1 MHHRESHCVCETP
14 AGLFVIF
21 ALLNQLSP
29 QSLRRQLG
37 ARHHDTD
44 RLEFCFEIPHLGASD
59 SPDAYMVRQRL
70 YKSHEHRIL
79 RAQTDDNTNPAS
91 CVELVENNRQSSDDR
106 LGL

>member
-1 MHHRESHCVCETP
+1 MPEIP
-14 AGLFVIF
+14 
-21 ALLNQLSP
+21 
-29 QSLRRQLG
+29 
-37 ARHHDTD
+37 DTD

-91 CVELVENNRQSSDDR
+91 CVELVENDRQSSDDR